1 MEDAK
6 TRLLALPNTPFRDEP
21 MGLKYIPVWEPRGV
35 RVDLMHESQVSTN
48 GPVTMHKSTKAFEVP
63 LHP

>member
-1 MEDAK
+1 
-6 TRLLALPNTPFRDEP
+6 
-21 MGLKYIPVWEPRGV
+21 MGLRYIPVWEPRGV

-48 GPVTMHKSTKAFEVP
+48 GAVTVHKSTKAFEVP